1 MTINAT
7 SPTTPTTPFSNAVAT
22 SSAANAS
29 TGSDHGVSANFNLFL
44 KMLTTQMTNQ
54 DPLNPTDST
63 QYTQQ
68 LAQYSQV
75 EQTIQQTQTLQGI
88 LANLTAQNMTQA
100 AALVGTQVEFSSATT
115 GLSATAPA
123 SWAYGAAAPIATL
136 TATVTN
142 SAGSVVATQPITPNG
157 TSGRFDWDGTMAN
170 GSRAPAGSYTVAF
183 AGADANGANVAVSG
197 HASGTVTDV
206 SNANGAVTLGV
217 NGVSQPMSSIV
228 RMGR

>member
-1 MTINAT
+1 M
-7 SPTTPTTPFSNAVAT
+7 TTPAGNSTSTPFSAAVSKTAT
-22 SSAANAS
+22 VNAS
-29 TGSDHGVSANFNLFL
+29 TGSDQGVSANFNLFL
-44 KMLTTQMTNQ
+44 KMLTAQMTHQ

-100 AALVGTQVEFSSATT
+100 AALVGKQIEFSSATT
-115 GLSATAPA
+115 GLTATTPA
-123 SWAYGAAAPIATL
+123 SWAYSAASPVATL

-142 SAGSVVATQPITPNG
+142 SAGAVVATQPITPNG
-157 TSGRFDWDGTMAN
+157 TSGQYDWDGTMAD
-170 GSRAPAGSYTVAF
+170 GARAPAGAYTVAF
-183 AGADANGANVAVSG
+183 AGADATGASVAVSG
-197 HASGTVTDV
+197 HASGTVTDI
-206 SNANGAVTLGV
+206 SNTNGAVALRV

-228 RMGR
+228 RMGA

>member
-1 MTINAT
+1 MTTPAT
-7 SPTTPTTPFSNAVAT
+7 STTPFSTAVTTSAT
-22 SSAANAS
+22 TNPS
-29 TGSDHGVSANFNLFL
+29 TGTDHGVSANFNLFL
-44 KMLTTQMTNQ
+44 KMLTTQMTHQ

-75 EQTIQQTQTLQGI
+75 EQTIQQTQTLQSI

-100 AALVGTQVEFSSATT
+100 AALVGKQIEVSSATS

-123 SWAYGAAAPIATL
+123 SWRYAAAAPVSTL

-142 SAGSVVATQPITPNG
+142 ATGTVVATRPITPGG
-157 TSGRFDWDGTMAN
+157 TTGAFSWDGITAD
-170 GSRAPAGSYTVAF
+170 GSRAPAGPYTVAF
-183 AGADANGANVAVSG
+183 AGTDANGASVAVSG
-197 HASGTVTDV
+197 HASGIV
-206 SNANGAVTLGV
+206 SEVGTSDGAVALTV

-228 RMGR
+228 RMGG

>member
-1 MTINAT
+1 MTMPAT
-7 SPTTPTTPFSNAVAT
+7 STTTTPFSSAVTTSAT
-22 SSAANAS
+22 TNSS
-29 TGSDHGVSANFNLFL
+29 TGTDHGVSANFNLFL

-75 EQTIQQTQTLQGI
+75 EQTIQQTQTLQSI

-100 AALVGTQVEFSSATT
+100 AALVGKPVEFSSATT
-115 GLSATAPA
+115 GLTATTPA
-123 SWAYGAAAPIATL
+123 SWAYNAAAPVATL

-142 SAGSVVATQPITPNG
+142 SAGLVVATQPITPSG
-157 TSGRFDWDGTMAN
+157 TSGQFDWDGTTAD

-183 AGADANGANVAVSG
+183 AGTDANGASVAVSG
-197 HASGTVTDV
+197 HARGTVTDI
-206 SNANGAVTLGV
+206 SNTNGAVALRV

-228 RMGR
+228 RMGA